1 MDTNYKLTGR
11 HIGVAILDTGIFP
24 HVDFEDRIVVFK
36 DFIHHRRT
44 PYDDNGH
51 GTHVAGIIGG
61 AGIASKGRYCGVAP
75 ACDLIALKV
84 LDQDGNG
91 SKAHVLKA
99 LEWIRE
105 NRENYNIRIINISVG
120 TTQKVNDEHKDLI
133 EGVEAAWDDGF
144 IVVTAAGNM
153 GPHPG
158 TITAPGSSKKVITV
172 GSSDMLTRHQG
183 ISGRGP
189 TSQCIC
195 KPDIVAPGNSIISC
209 SSKLDRRSYTVK
221 SGTSMST
228 PMISG
233 AIALLLEKY
242 PAMSNLEIKYRLKET
257 ARDLGYTHNIQGWGS
272 FSIHDFLAS

>member
-1 MDTNYKLTGR
+1 M
-11 HIGVAILDTGIFP
+11 
-24 HVDFEDRIVVFK
+24 
-36 DFIHHRRT
+36 
-44 PYDDNGH
+44 
-51 GTHVAGIIGG
+51 
-61 AGIASKGRYCGVAP
+61 
-75 ACDLIALKV
+75 
-84 LDQDGNG
+84 
-91 SKAHVLKA
+91 
-99 LEWIRE
+99 
-105 NRENYNIRIINISVG
+105 
-120 TTQKVNDEHKDLI
+120 
-133 EGVEAAWDDGF
+133 EAAWDDGF

-158 TITAPGSSKKVITV
+158 TITAPGSSKKVKTV

-209 SSKLDRRSYTVK
+209 SSKPDRRSYTVK